1 MQARMENPAVSTP
14 GALQAL
20 YALHGATAKTGLDE
34 RTAELVNLRAS
45 QINGCS
51 VCVDMHGKALRR
63 AGESDERL
71 LAVAAWRDAPWFSDA
86 ERVALE
92 LTEVLTRLADRHDP
106 VSDELWARAREHYDE
121 AELAGLLLSIASI
134 NVWNRLNAA
143 TRQVAGAIAV

>member
-14 GALQAL
+14 GAMQAL
-20 YALHGATAKTGLDE
+20 YALHGAAAKTGLDA
-34 RTAELVNLRAS
+34 RTTELVNLRAS

-51 VCVDMHGKALRR
+51 VCVDMHAKALRR

-71 LAVAAWRDAPWFSDA
+71 FAVGAWRDAPWFSDA

-92 LTEVLTRLADRHDP
+92 LAEVLTRLADRPDP
-106 VSDELWARAREHYDE
+106 VSDELWARAGEHYDE
-121 AELAGLLLSIASI
+121 AELAGLLLAIANI

>member
-20 YALHGATAKTGLDE
+20 YALHGAAAKAGIDA
-34 RTAELVNLRAS
+34 RTTELVNLRAS

-71 LAVAAWRDAPWFSDA
+71 LAVGAWRDAPWFSDA

-92 LTEVLTRLADRHDP
+92 LAEVLTRLADRADP
-106 VSDELWARAREHYDE
+106 VSDELWARAQEHYDE
-121 AELAGLLLSIASI
+121 AALAGLLLAIANI

-143 TRQVAGAIAV
+143 TRQVAGAVAV